1 MGILTLERLAPSGRL
16 AAAFRARTS
25 ENAPSTHLGEYR
37 SNSQGATYGC
47 APRRPRR
54 GEDPETESRI
64 RYTAFQTHQRGGW
77 VLGEDRNT
85 NANTNGPIRVLLADD
100 QTLFREGLAGILAS
114 YGGMEVIA
122 EVPNDAEAL
131 RLVGELSPDV
141 LIMQVQMPFQRA
153 LQTLK
158 AMRSFAD
165 PPKVVIVTMFESPR
179 YVRGL
184 TGVGASAYL
193 LKTSS
198 SEHLVAAV
206 RAAVL
211 DPSSE
216 NAVVGMPRQMLE
228 GTEEG
233 VESVLSARELEILLL
248 SARGLSNHQIASSL
262 NLSEAT
268 VKRHLAN
275 IYPKMGVGSRG
286 EAAREALMRDWITIE
301 EVTERPPGEG
311 G

>member
-1 MGILTLERLAPSGRL
+1 M
-16 AAAFRARTS
+16 
-25 ENAPSTHLGEYR
+25 
-37 SNSQGATYGC
+37 
-47 APRRPRR
+47 
-54 GEDPETESRI
+54 
-64 RYTAFQTHQRGGW
+64 
-77 VLGEDRNT
+77 GEDRNT
-85 NANTNGPIRVLLADD
+85 NIKASGLIRVLLADD
-100 QTLFREGLAGILAS
+100 HTMFREGLAGILAS
-114 YGGMEVIA
+114 YDGMEIVA

-131 RLVGELSPDV
+131 RLAGELSPDV
-141 LIMQVQMPFQRA
+141 IIMQVQMPFSRA
-153 LQTLK
+153 KQTLK
-158 AMRSFAD
+158 AMRSFPD

-179 YVRGL
+179 YLRGL

-211 DPSSE
+211 DPLSE
-216 NAVVGMPRQMLE
+216 NAVVGMPRSMLE

-233 VESVLSARELEILLL
+233 FESVLSARELEILLL

-262 NLSEAT
+262 HLSEAT

-275 IYPKMGVGSRG
+275 IYPKMGVSSRG
-286 EAAREALMRDWITIE
+286 EAAREALMREWITIE
-301 EVTERPPGEG
+301 EITESAPGEG